1 MAYWYIRFKS
11 RDGNTYEARINGKT
25 GNTNVELQGAESP
38 FTTEEK
44 DTDLMFE
51 PVITQSG
58 YLQIED
64 NGYDLAGNAFDWHD
78 LVPQN
83 SSRRM
88 VELCKISTSGNH
100 LVWTGFIQP
109 RTFDGEYLAA
119 GQTRKF
125 PLICPL
131 AQLESV
137 EVDPEECTIAN
148 FAYLLYYLLGTIGD
162 DFYFQGIDAIDTWLL
177 LKLNWSVFADIKET
191 KDAQGEVE
199 IELKPKM
206 NKLEALEEVCRF
218 FGWTCRI
225 VGKTIYFASPDSD
238 IASAG
243 WQVLNNQDLEN
254 LATGG
259 AYQPGDENWQTYQ
272 MSGNLFDSDDNDE
285 YYIPGIKKA
294 TVTAD
299 VGEQED
305 LPSQEYEEF
314 KKYFEKF
321 TSNPPYI
328 HNGDGYYFYVFDSGV
343 EIKTKNT
350 IFKFNEIDSQAGI
363 TGLFR
368 QYDFWNGDNLTKKH
382 NYNWTQQIEVH
393 FGNQSGAVGEV
404 FSMQS
409 RFPHS
414 FPSNSLIAFSGTTF
428 HTFFKVD
435 GDGHCTLEKWRGQGY
450 LICSL
455 KIGDYYWDGALS
467 QWIQSDNTIVF
478 GIPVGTEESD
488 YETQGQIIDNRV
500 LNGPYM
506 PYNGYGIPIATGIGG
521 IVKFSILGYRCTE
534 PYSYYSQ
541 LQPLFNSMSHSL
553 NIQNL
558 KLELVQR
565 RADTLA
571 DTNEQNTY
579 TAESGQAFEDES
591 EENVMFASNK
601 NNKIGTSIIMND
613 NLAYV
618 SKLPYTE
625 SGGGGY
631 VEHPEQQL
639 ADRMAAFGSKPRK
652 IIQMEL
658 ETKEIP
664 AITPAYKI
672 TAYDNNTYY
681 PLVLKR
687 DWREGQTTIK
697 MIEL

>member
-1 MAYWYIRFKS
+1 MAYWNIRFKS
-11 RDGNTYEARINGKT
+11 RDGNTYEARIYGKT
-25 GNTNVELQGAESP
+25 GNTNVQLQGAESP

-44 DTDLMFE
+44 DTDSMFE

-83 SSRRM
+83 SSSRK
-88 VELCKISTSGNH
+88 VELLKIGTSGND
-100 LVWTGFIQP
+100 LVWAGYIQP

-125 PLICPL
+125 PLVCPL

-137 EVDPEECTIAN
+137 EVDPEECTTAN

-162 DFYFQGIDAIDTWLL
+162 DFYFQGIDAIDTWLI
-177 LKLNWSVFADIKET
+177 LKLNWSVFADIEEK
-191 KDAQGEVE
+191 KNAQGEVE

-259 AYQPGDENWQTYQ
+259 TYQPGDENWQTYA
-272 MSGNLFDSDDNDE
+272 MTGNPFDSDDNDE
-285 YYIPGIKKA
+285 YYLPGIKKA
-294 TVTAD
+294 TITAD
-299 VGEQED
+299 VGKQDD
-305 LPSQEYEEF
+305 LPSQKDEEF
-314 KKYFEKF
+314 KDYFEKAL
-321 TSNPPYI
+321 SSPGAPPRLIY
-328 HNGDGYYFYVFDSGV
+328 GDGYFSYLFESDI
-343 EIKTKNT
+343 EIETEDT
-350 IFKFNEIDSQAGI
+350 IFSFIQQDNVNA
-363 TGLFR
+363 LFR
-368 QYDFWNGDNLTKKH
+368 QYDFWNGDNIAKKH

-393 FGNQSGAVGEV
+393 FEDQAGPVAKV

-414 FPSNSLIAFSGTTF
+414 FPSNSLIAISATTF
-428 HTFFKVD
+428 HSFFKVD
-435 GDGHCTLEKWRGQGY
+435 GDGHCTLVKWRGQGT
-450 LICSL
+450 LFCQL
-455 KIGDYYWDGALS
+455 KIGDYYWDGTE
-467 QWIQSDNTIVF
+467 WTQSNVLF
-478 GIPVGTEESD
+478 QIPVGTED
-488 YETQGQIIDNRV
+488 DNYETTGQIINNRV
-500 LNGPYM
+500 LDGPYM
-506 PYNGYGIPIATGIGG
+506 PYNGHGIPIPTAIGG
-521 IVKFSILGYRCTE
+521 IVRFSIHGYNCTDT
-534 PYSYYSQ
+534 YSFSIF
-541 LQPLFNSMSHSL
+541 PLYQNIAHSL

-558 KLELVQR
+558 KMELVQR

-591 EENVMFASNK
+591 EESVMFASNK
-601 NNKIGTSIIMND
+601 NNKIGTAIIMND
-613 NLAYV
+613 DLAYV
-618 SKLPYTE
+618 SKLPYSE
-625 SGGGGY
+625 SEGGGY
-631 VEHPEQQL
+631 YEHPEQQL

-652 IIQMEL
+652 MIQMEL
-658 ETKEIP
+658 DTKEIP
-664 AITPAYKI
+664 SITPAYKI

-687 DWREGQTTIK
+687 NWKEGQTTIK

>member
-11 RDGNTYEARINGKT
+11 RDGNTYEARISGKT

-44 DTDLMFE
+44 DTDSMFE

-78 LVPQN
+78 LVPKN
-83 SSRRM
+83 SSSRK
-88 VELCKISTSGNH
+88 VELLKIGTGGND

-125 PLICPL
+125 PLVCPL

-162 DFYFQGIDAIDTWLL
+162 EFYFQGIDAIDTWLL
-177 LKLNWSVFADIKET
+177 LKLNWSVFADIEET
-191 KDAQGEVE
+191 KDAHGEVE

-225 VGKTIYFASPDSD
+225 VGKTIYFSSPDSD

-243 WQVLNNQDLEN
+243 WQVLNNQDLLN

-259 AYQPGDENWQTYQ
+259 TYQPGDENWQTYA
-272 MSGNLFDSDDNDE
+272 MTGNPFDSDDNDE
-285 YYIPGIKKA
+285 YYLPGIKKA
-294 TVTAD
+294 TITAD
-299 VGEQED
+299 VGKQDD
-305 LPSQEYEEF
+305 LPSQKDEEF
-314 KKYFEKF
+314 KDYFEKAL
-321 TSNPPYI
+321 SSPGAPPRLIY
-328 HNGDGYYFYVFDSGV
+328 GDGYFSYLFESDIDL
-343 EIKTKNT
+343 ETEDT
-350 IFKFNEIDSQAGI
+350 IFSFIQQDNVNA
-363 TGLFR
+363 LFR
-368 QYDFWNGDNLTKKH
+368 QYDFWNGDNIAKKH

-393 FGNQSGAVGEV
+393 FEDQAGPVAKV

-414 FPSNSLIAFSGTTF
+414 FPSNSLIAISGTTF
-428 HTFFKVD
+428 HSFFKVD
-435 GDGHCTLEKWRGQGY
+435 GDGHCTLEKWRGQGT
-450 LICSL
+450 LFCQL
-455 KIGDYYWDGALS
+455 KIGDYYWNGT
-467 QWIQSDNTIVF
+467 QWTQSNVLF
-478 GIPVGTEESD
+478 QIPVGTED
-488 YETQGQIIDNRV
+488 NNYEATGQIIDNRV
-500 LNGPYM
+500 LDGPYM
-506 PYNGYGIPIATGIGG
+506 PYNGHGIPIPTAIGG
-521 IVKFSILGYRCTE
+521 IVRFSIHGYNCTDI
-534 PYSYYSQ
+534 YSYSIV
-541 LQPLFNSMSHSL
+541 PLYRNMAHSL

-565 RADTLA
+565 IADTLA

-591 EENVMFASNK
+591 EESVMFASNK

-625 SGGGGY
+625 SGGDGY

-652 IIQMEL
+652 MIQMEL
-658 ETKEIP
+658 ETKDIP
-664 AITPAYKI
+664 AITPASKI

-687 DWREGQTTIK
+687 DWKEGQTTIK

>member
-11 RDGNTYEARINGKT
+11 RDGNTYEARITGKT
-25 GNTNVELQGAESP
+25 GNTNVQLQGAESP

-44 DTDLMFE
+44 NTDSMFE

-64 NGYDLAGNAFDWHD
+64 NGKDLAGNAFDWHD
-78 LVPQN
+78 IVPQN
-83 SSRRM
+83 SSSRK
-88 VELCKISTSGNH
+88 VELLKIGTSGND

-199 IELKPKM
+199 VELKPKM
-206 NKLEALEEVCRF
+206 NKLEALKEVCRF

-243 WQVLNNQDLEN
+243 WQVLDNQDLVN
-254 LATGG
+254 LATGVPC
-259 AYQPGDENWQTYQ
+259 QPGDENWQTYA
-272 MSGNLFDSDDNDE
+272 MTGNPFDSDDNNE
-285 YYIPGIKKA
+285 YYLPGIKKA
-294 TVTAD
+294 TITAD

-305 LPSQEYEEF
+305 LPSQKDEEF
-314 KKYFEKF
+314 KDYFEKAL
-321 TSNPPYI
+321 SSPGAPPRLIY
-328 HNGDGYYFYVFDSGV
+328 GDGYFSYLFES
-343 EIKTKNT
+343 EIELETKDT
-350 IFKFNEIDSQAGI
+350 IFSFIQQDNVNA
-363 TGLFR
+363 LFR
-368 QYDFWNGDNLTKKH
+368 QYDFWNGDNIAKKH

-393 FGNQSGAVGEV
+393 FEGSAGPVAKV

-414 FPSNSLIAFSGTTF
+414 FPSNSLIAISGTTF
-428 HTFFKVD
+428 HSFFKVD
-435 GDGHCTLEKWRGQGY
+435 GDGHCTLEKWRGQGT
-450 LICSL
+450 LFCQL
-455 KIGDYYWDGALS
+455 RIGDYYWDGTQWTQSNALF
-467 QWIQSDNTIVF
+467 Q
-478 GIPVGTEESD
+478 IPVGTED
-488 YETQGQIIDNRV
+488 NNYETTGQIIDNRV
-500 LNGPYM
+500 LDGPYM
-506 PYNGYGIPIATGIGG
+506 PYNGHGIPIPTAIGG
-521 IVKFSILGYRCTE
+521 IVRFSIHGYNCTDT
-534 PYSYYSQ
+534 YSYSII
-541 LQPLFNSMSHSL
+541 PLYLNMAHSL

-591 EENVMFASNK
+591 EENVMFASNN

-618 SKLPYTE
+618 SKLSYTE

-652 IIQMEL
+652 MIQMEL

-697 MIEL
+697 LIEL